1 MAGQNIN
8 QYVFQKYK
16 INTVNESM
24 DMSLAS
30 DERDYNEEV
39 IFSPYLIAETYGNKL
54 PINIDINN
62 PLTSQGLTLNYKNF
76 NSNNVFVSQNY
87 YNPNNEN
94 LTCFSSST
102 LCDVG
107 LTGIDNGLVNK
118 MTGETLNY
126 TKGLYNDFLKFDRLH
141 FDRRFKLFQVTGYTQ
156 SNNKFSGITKDT
168 LYEVV
173 SKNDPQFG
181 KYHELYG
188 GFYQGFYKLFGFDY
202 EVLPERSSKGW
213 SVEMLLRPRFV
224 NEYNPLPTET
234 TLNEMYPKNKNTFF
248 YFGTRAENK
257 FYHHADGHP
266 NCLTGYTRVT
276 NSLSGCPSTCA
287 CCDRTVTDSRC
298 VYVYPPR
305 SYNNQHDPHLNYG
318 CPLCGGDKKISLTC
332 GCGCNES
339 SCETCGWECQIH
351 NCETVIL
358 PTPTPS
364 PTPTPTPSC
373 ETPTPVCTP
382 TCTKCETCDECTT
395 CGPTGFTSI
404 EYTCETDPLF
414 DVMSNNISF
423 KLCGDVKN
431 PQIGVKVLR
440 FTGGCETT
448 GTCVTGKTYVTGY
461 TIDEYCSPPI
471 YPYCEIVNPDFLNE
485 EHWFLVNVTWERYS
499 WFDFCDLKFYG
510 GLFDITKFEY
520 LESLAN
526 NSVEL
531 IRPPLTHNNKSGEL
545 IELVNL
551 NETWLDEKKYRLGRL
566 KIYVNGKKIYTIED
580 FEEVI
585 PRGLFTDK
593 EKQIGVPFN
602 MSWGGG
608 TQGLHENLTFSS
620 CSALTSNYI
629 QDPECLPN
637 NILSGTTLS
646 GLSTNILLEQNF
658 GGTFDGGI
666 SQFRF
671 YIEPLESDE
680 IKHNF
685 KLLKDK
691 FILFDPDCPDCDTK
705 FCKTNDLTYEINNVI
720 TSTTTINSLPHSLGR
735 VYIEDKRDLNYLIKN
750 NQRTLQQISTPPK
763 VLTQRYWDAN
773 GWWGDQGNKPQ
784 CVGYSWAHWLEDGPV
799 QQSGIPPI
807 IKPFDIYKNAQKL
820 DEWYGENYDGTSV
833 RGAVKYLK
841 NIGKV
846 KSYYWAFDVQTLS
859 ETILKLGPVVVGTN
873 WYNGMFYPNKNG
885 LIKISGQMVGGHAY
899 LINGVDTKTKQF
911 RIKNSWGKSWGKGG
925 HAFISFN
932 DMLRLIKEN
941 GEICLAIEL
950 ES

>member
-24 DMSLAS
+24 DMSLSS

-87 YNPNNEN
+87 YNPNNED

-107 LTGIDNGLVNK
+107 LTGIDNGLVDK

-234 TLNEMYPKNKNTFF
+234 TLNEIYPKNKNTFF
-248 YFGTRAENK
+248 YFGTRSENK

-373 ETPTPVCTP
+373 ETQTPVCTP

-423 KLCGDVKN
+423 KLCGDIKN

-784 CVGYSWAHWLEDGPV
+784 CVGYSWAHWLEDGPI

-932 DMLRLIKEN
+932 DMSRLIKEN

-950 ES
+950 GS

>member
-87 YNPNNEN
+87 YNPNNED

-107 LTGIDNGLVNK
+107 LTGIDNGLVDK

-173 SKNDPQFG
+173 SKYGPSEG
-181 KYHELYG
+181 LYHELYG
-188 GFYQGFYKLFGFDY
+188 GFYQGFYRLFGYDY
-202 EVLPERSSKGW
+202 DIFPERVNKGW
-213 SVEMLLRPRFV
+213 TVELLLKPRLV
-224 NEYNPLPTET
+224 NEYFPSSGET
-234 TLNEMYPKNKNTFF
+234 YLNLLYPNNKNTFF
-248 YFGTRAENK
+248 YLGSRAENK

-373 ETPTPVCTP
+373 ETQTPVCTP

-531 IRPPLTHNNKSGEL
+531 IRPPLTHNGKSGEL

-551 NETWLDEKKYRLGRL
+551 NETWLEEKKYRLGRL

-602 MSWGGG
+602 ISWGGG

-671 YIEPLESDE
+671 YIDPLESDE

-773 GWWGDQGNKPQ
+773 GWWGDQGNTPQ
-784 CVGYSWAHWLEDGPV
+784 CVGYSWSHWLEDGPV

-846 KSYYWAFDVQTLS
+846 KSYYWAFDIQTLS

-885 LIKISGQMVGGHAY
+885 LIKIGGQMVGGHAY

-932 DMLRLIKEN
+932 DMSRLIKEN

-950 ES
+950 GS

>member
-87 YNPNNEN
+87 YNPNNED

-107 LTGIDNGLVNK
+107 LTGIDNGLVDK

-248 YFGTRAENK
+248 YFGTRSENK

-373 ETPTPVCTP
+373 ETQTPVCTP

-531 IRPPLTHNNKSGEL
+531 IRPPLTHNGKSGEL

-551 NETWLDEKKYRLGRL
+551 NETWLEEKKYRLGRL

-602 MSWGGG
+602 ISWGGG

-671 YIEPLESDE
+671 YIDPLESDE

-773 GWWGDQGNKPQ
+773 GWWGDQGNTPQ
-784 CVGYSWAHWLEDGPV
+784 CVGYSWSHWLEDGPV

-846 KSYYWAFDVQTLS
+846 KSYYWAFDIQTLS

-885 LIKISGQMVGGHAY
+885 LIKIGGQMVGGHAY

-932 DMLRLIKEN
+932 DMSRLIKEN

-950 ES
+950 GS

>member
-1 MAGQNIN
+1 
-8 QYVFQKYK
+8 
-16 INTVNESM
+16 
-24 DMSLAS
+24 
-30 DERDYNEEV
+30 
-39 IFSPYLIAETYGNKL
+39 
-54 PINIDINN
+54 
-62 PLTSQGLTLNYKNF
+62 
-76 NSNNVFVSQNY
+76 
-87 YNPNNEN
+87 
-94 LTCFSSST
+94 
-102 LCDVG
+102 
-107 LTGIDNGLVNK
+107 
-118 MTGETLNY
+118 
-126 TKGLYNDFLKFDRLH
+126 
-141 FDRRFKLFQVTGYTQ
+141 
-156 SNNKFSGITKDT
+156 
-168 LYEVV
+168 
-173 SKNDPQFG
+173 
-181 KYHELYG
+181 
-188 GFYQGFYKLFGFDY
+188 
-202 EVLPERSSKGW
+202 
-213 SVEMLLRPRFV
+213 MLLRPRFV

-248 YFGTRAENK
+248 YFGTRSENK

-373 ETPTPVCTP
+373 ETQTPVCTP

-404 EYTCETDPLF
+404 EYTCETNPLF

-531 IRPPLTHNNKSGEL
+531 IRPPLTHNGKSGEL

-551 NETWLDEKKYRLGRL
+551 NETWLEEKKYRLGRL

-602 MSWGGG
+602 ISWGGG

-671 YIEPLESDE
+671 YIDPLESDE

-773 GWWGDQGNKPQ
+773 GWWGDQGNTPQ
-784 CVGYSWAHWLEDGPV
+784 CVGYSWSHWLEDGPV

-846 KSYYWAFDVQTLS
+846 KSYYWAFDIQTLS

-885 LIKISGQMVGGHAY
+885 LIKIGGQMVGGHAY

-932 DMLRLIKEN
+932 DMSRLIKEN

-950 ES
+950 GS

>member
-24 DMSLAS
+24 DMSLSS

-87 YNPNNEN
+87 YNPNNED

-107 LTGIDNGLVNK
+107 LTGIDNGLVDK

-373 ETPTPVCTP
+373 ETQTPVCTP

-531 IRPPLTHNNKSGEL
+531 IRPPLTHNGKSGEL

-551 NETWLDEKKYRLGRL
+551 NETWLEEKKYRLGRL

-602 MSWGGG
+602 ISWGGG

-671 YIEPLESDE
+671 YIDPLESDE

-763 VLTQRYWDAN
+763 VLTQRYWDAD
-773 GWWGDQGNKPQ
+773 GWWGDQGNTPQ
-784 CVGYSWAHWLEDGPV
+784 CVGYSWSHWLEDGPV

-846 KSYYWAFDVQTLS
+846 KSYYWAFDIQTLS

-885 LIKISGQMVGGHAY
+885 LIKIGGQMVGGHAY

-932 DMLRLIKEN
+932 DMSRLIKEN

-950 ES
+950 GS

>member
-24 DMSLAS
+24 DMSLSS

-87 YNPNNEN
+87 YNPNNED

-107 LTGIDNGLVNK
+107 LTGIDNGLVDK

-373 ETPTPVCTP
+373 ETQTPVCTP

-531 IRPPLTHNNKSGEL
+531 IRPPLTHNGKSGEL

-551 NETWLDEKKYRLGRL
+551 NETWLEEKKYRLGRL

-602 MSWGGG
+602 ISWGGG

-671 YIEPLESDE
+671 YIDPLESDE

-773 GWWGDQGNKPQ
+773 GWWGDQGKTPQ
-784 CVGYSWAHWLEDGPV
+784 CVGYSWSHWLEDGPV

-846 KSYYWAFDVQTLS
+846 KSYYWAFDIQTLS

-885 LIKISGQMVGGHAY
+885 LIKIGGQMVGGHAY

-932 DMLRLIKEN
+932 DMSRLIKEN

-950 ES
+950 GS

>member
-62 PLTSQGLTLNYKNF
+62 PLTSQGLTLSYKNF

-87 YNPNNEN
+87 YNPNNED

-107 LTGIDNGLVNK
+107 LTGIDNGLVDK

-373 ETPTPVCTP
+373 ETQTPVCTP

-531 IRPPLTHNNKSGEL
+531 IRPPLTHNGKSGEL

-551 NETWLDEKKYRLGRL
+551 NETWLEEKKYRLGRL

-602 MSWGGG
+602 ISWGGG

-671 YIEPLESDE
+671 YIDPLESDE

-773 GWWGDQGNKPQ
+773 GWWGDQGNTPQ
-784 CVGYSWAHWLEDGPV
+784 CVGYSWSHWLEDGPV

-846 KSYYWAFDVQTLS
+846 KSYYWAFDIQTLS

-885 LIKISGQMVGGHAY
+885 LIKIGGQMVGGHAY

-932 DMLRLIKEN
+932 DMSRLIKEN

-950 ES
+950 GS

>member
-24 DMSLAS
+24 DMSLSS

-87 YNPNNEN
+87 YNPNNED

-107 LTGIDNGLVNK
+107 LTGIDNGLVDK

-234 TLNEMYPKNKNTFF
+234 TLNEIYPKNKNTFF
-248 YFGTRAENK
+248 YFGTRSENK

-373 ETPTPVCTP
+373 ETQTPVCTP

-423 KLCGDVKN
+423 KLCGDIKN

-531 IRPPLTHNNKSGEL
+531 IRPPLTHNDKSGEL

-932 DMLRLIKEN
+932 DMSRLIKEN

>member
-24 DMSLAS
+24 DMSLSS

-87 YNPNNEN
+87 YNPNNED

-107 LTGIDNGLVNK
+107 LTGIDNGLVDK

-373 ETPTPVCTP
+373 ETQTPVCTP

-404 EYTCETDPLF
+404 EYTCETNPLF

-531 IRPPLTHNNKSGEL
+531 IRPPLTHNDKSGEL

-784 CVGYSWAHWLEDGPV
+784 CVGYSWAHWLEDGPI

-841 NIGKV
+841 KIGKV

-911 RIKNSWGKSWGKGG
+911 RIKNSWGKSWGNGG

-932 DMLRLIKEN
+932 DMSRLIKEN

-950 ES
+950 GS

>member
-87 YNPNNEN
+87 YNPNNED

-107 LTGIDNGLVNK
+107 LTGIDNGLVDK

-156 SNNKFSGITKDT
+156 SNNKFLGITKDT

-234 TLNEMYPKNKNTFF
+234 TLNEIYPKNKNTFF
-248 YFGTRAENK
+248 YFGTRSENK

-531 IRPPLTHNNKSGEL
+531 IRPPLTHNDKSGEL

-551 NETWLDEKKYRLGRL
+551 NETWLEEKKYRLGRL

-602 MSWGGG
+602 VSWGGG

-671 YIEPLESDE
+671 YIDPLESDE

-773 GWWGDQGNKPQ
+773 GWWGDQGNTPQ
-784 CVGYSWAHWLEDGPV
+784 CVGYSWSHWLEDGPV

-846 KSYYWAFDVQTLS
+846 KSYYWAFNIQTLS

-885 LIKISGQMVGGHAY
+885 LIKIGGQMVGGHAY

-932 DMLRLIKEN
+932 DMSRLIKEN

-950 ES
+950 GS

>member
-24 DMSLAS
+24 DMSLSS

-87 YNPNNEN
+87 YNPNNED

-107 LTGIDNGLVNK
+107 LTGIDNGLVDK

-234 TLNEMYPKNKNTFF
+234 TLNEIYPKNKNTFF
-248 YFGTRAENK
+248 YFGTRSENK

-373 ETPTPVCTP
+373 ETQTPVCTP

-404 EYTCETDPLF
+404 EYTCETNPLF

-531 IRPPLTHNNKSGEL
+531 IRPPLTHNDKSGEL

-602 MSWGGG
+602 ISWGGG

-784 CVGYSWAHWLEDGPV
+784 CVGYSWAHWLEDGPI

-841 NIGKV
+841 KIGKV

-911 RIKNSWGKSWGKGG
+911 RIKNSWGKSWGNGG

-932 DMLRLIKEN
+932 DMSRLIKEN

-950 ES
+950 GS

>member
-87 YNPNNEN
+87 YNPNNED

-107 LTGIDNGLVNK
+107 LTGIDNGLVDK

-373 ETPTPVCTP
+373 ETQTPVCTP

-531 IRPPLTHNNKSGEL
+531 IRPPLTHNGKSGEL

-551 NETWLDEKKYRLGRL
+551 NETWLEEKKYRLGRL

-602 MSWGGG
+602 ISWGGG

-671 YIEPLESDE
+671 YIDPLESDE

-773 GWWGDQGNKPQ
+773 GWWGDQGNTPQ
-784 CVGYSWAHWLEDGPV
+784 CVGYSWSHWLEDGPV

-846 KSYYWAFDVQTLS
+846 KSYYWAFDIQTLS

-885 LIKISGQMVGGHAY
+885 LIKIGGQMVGGHAY

-932 DMLRLIKEN
+932 DMSRLIKEN

-950 ES
+950 GS

>member
-87 YNPNNEN
+87 YNPNNED

-107 LTGIDNGLVNK
+107 LTGIDNGLVDK

-224 NEYNPLPTET
+224 NEYNLLPTET

-248 YFGTRAENK
+248 YFGTRSENK

-373 ETPTPVCTP
+373 ETQTPVCTP

-531 IRPPLTHNNKSGEL
+531 IRPPLTHNGKSGEL

-551 NETWLDEKKYRLGRL
+551 NETWLEEKKYRLGRL

-602 MSWGGG
+602 ISWGGG

-671 YIEPLESDE
+671 YIDPLESDE

-773 GWWGDQGNKPQ
+773 GWWGDQGNTPQ
-784 CVGYSWAHWLEDGPV
+784 CVGYSWSHWLEDGPV

-846 KSYYWAFDVQTLS
+846 KSYYWAFDIQTLS

-885 LIKISGQMVGGHAY
+885 LIKIGGQMVGGHAY

-932 DMLRLIKEN
+932 DMSRLIKEN

-950 ES
+950 GS

>member
-87 YNPNNEN
+87 YNPNNED

-107 LTGIDNGLVNK
+107 LTGIDNGLVDK

-248 YFGTRAENK
+248 YFGTRSENK
-257 FYHHADGHP
+257 FYHHADGYP

-373 ETPTPVCTP
+373 ETQTPVCTP

-531 IRPPLTHNNKSGEL
+531 IRPPLTHNGKSGEL

-551 NETWLDEKKYRLGRL
+551 NETWLEEKKYRLGRL

-602 MSWGGG
+602 ISWGGG

-671 YIEPLESDE
+671 YIDPLESDE

-773 GWWGDQGNKPQ
+773 GWWGDQGNTPQ
-784 CVGYSWAHWLEDGPV
+784 CVGYSWSHWLEDGPV

-807 IKPFDIYKNAQKL
+807 INPFDIYKNAQKL

-846 KSYYWAFDVQTLS
+846 KSYYWAFDIQTLS

-885 LIKISGQMVGGHAY
+885 LIKIGGQMVGGHAY

-932 DMLRLIKEN
+932 DMSRLIKEN

-950 ES
+950 GS

>member
-87 YNPNNEN
+87 YNPNNED

-107 LTGIDNGLVNK
+107 LTGIDNGLVDK

-373 ETPTPVCTP
+373 ETQTPVCTP

-520 LESLAN
+520 LESLSN

-531 IRPPLTHNNKSGEL
+531 IRPPLTHNGKSGEL

-551 NETWLDEKKYRLGRL
+551 NETWLEEKKYRLGRL

-602 MSWGGG
+602 ISWGGG

-671 YIEPLESDE
+671 YIDPLESDE

-773 GWWGDQGNKPQ
+773 GWWGDQGNTPQ
-784 CVGYSWAHWLEDGPV
+784 CVGYSWSHWLEDGPV

-846 KSYYWAFDVQTLS
+846 KSYYWAFDIQTLS

-885 LIKISGQMVGGHAY
+885 LIKIGGQMVGGHAY

-932 DMLRLIKEN
+932 DMSRLIKEN

-950 ES
+950 GS